1 MRSAVIIIP
10 ALNPDDRLNEYIR
23 ELISNGFE
31 NILVVDDG
39 SRAEKKPIF
48 LEIEKY
54 KECTV
59 LYHAIN
65 MGKGRALKNAFNY
78 YLINFSEDYKGVIT
92 ADSDGQHTVQDV
104 LKLEKSIQENT
115 ECLTLGV
122 RDFNRDNVPY
132 KSKFGNKMTRS
143 IIKLLYGGN
152 ISDTQ
157 TGLRAIPNG
166 VLYKYL
172 DLYGERF
179 EYETTMLIESL
190 HNNIPINEVQI
201 ETVYIN
207 DNKETH
213 FRPITDSWTIY
224 KLIFT
229 IFFKYILSSIS
240 SAVVDFLIFS
250 ILTFILRDVEI
261 GLRIGIATVVARIIS
276 SLYNY
281 CINKNIV
288 FQGNGRPNTFL
299 KYYILCILQM
309 CCSMGG
315 VYVLCYYLHLDELI
329 AKIIVDGLL
338 FLLSFQVQRTW
349 IFGRGK

>member
-1 MRSAVIIIP
+1 MRRAVIIIP
-10 ALNPDDRLNEYIR
+10 ALNPDDKLIKYVQ
-23 ELISNGFE
+23 ELIDNGFE
-31 NILVVDDG
+31 NIIVVDDG
-39 SRAEKKPIF
+39 SRVEKKSIF
-48 LEIEKY
+48 MEIEKY

-78 YLINFSEDYKGVIT
+78 YLINFSGDYKGVIT

-104 LKLEKSIQENT
+104 LKLEKSMGENM
-115 ECLTLGV
+115 ESLTLGV

-132 KSKFGNKMTRS
+132 KSKFGNKLTRS
-143 IIKLLYGGN
+143 IIKLLYGGS

-157 TGLRAIPNG
+157 TGLRAIPNS

-201 ETVYIN
+201 ETVYISN
-207 DNKETH
+207 NKETH
-213 FRPITDSWTIY
+213 FRPIADSWAIY

-250 ILTFILRDVEI
+250 IFTFILRDVQI

-288 FQGNGRPNTFL
+288 FKGNGNNTFL

-315 VYVLCYYLHLDELI
+315 VYVLCYYLHLDEII
-329 AKIIVDGLL
+329 AKVIVDGLL
-338 FLLSFQVQRTW
+338 FLLSFQIQRTW
-349 IFGRGK
+349 IFDRSM

>member
-1 MRSAVIIIP
+1 VRRAVIIIP
-10 ALNPDDRLNEYIR
+10 ALNPDDKLIKYVQ
-23 ELISNGFE
+23 ELIDNGFE
-31 NILVVDDG
+31 NIIVVDDG
-39 SRAEKKPIF
+39 SRVEKKSIF
-48 LEIEKY
+48 MEIEKY

-78 YLINFSEDYKGVIT
+78 YLINFSGDYKGVIT

-104 LKLEKSIQENT
+104 LKLEKSMGENM
-115 ECLTLGV
+115 ESLTLGV

-132 KSKFGNKMTRS
+132 KSKFGNKLTRS
-143 IIKLLYGGN
+143 IIKLLYGGS

-157 TGLRAIPNG
+157 TGLRAIPNS

-201 ETVYIN
+201 ETVYISN
-207 DNKETH
+207 NKETH
-213 FRPITDSWTIY
+213 FRPIADSWAIY

-250 ILTFILRDVEI
+250 IFTFILRDVQI

-288 FQGNGRPNTFL
+288 FKGNGNNTFL

-315 VYVLCYYLHLDELI
+315 VYVLCYYLHLDEII
-329 AKIIVDGLL
+329 AKVIVDGLL
-338 FLLSFQVQRTW
+338 FLLSFQIQRTW
-349 IFGRGK
+349 IFDRSM

>member
-10 ALNPDDRLNEYIR
+10 ALNPDDKLIEYVR
-23 ELISNGFE
+23 ELIDNGFE

-39 SRAEKKPIF
+39 SREEKKPVF
-48 LEIEKY
+48 YEIQKY

-78 YLINFSEDYKGVIT
+78 YLINLSEDYKGVIT

-104 LKLEKSIQENT
+104 LKLEKSMQENM
-115 ECLTLGV
+115 ESLTLGI
-122 RDFNRDNVPY
+122 RDFDKDNVPY
-132 KSKFGNKMTRS
+132 KSKFGNKLTRT

-157 TGLRAIPNG
+157 TGLRAIPNS

-190 HNNIPINEVQI
+190 HNNISINEVQI
-201 ETVYIN
+201 ETVYKN

-213 FRPITDSWTIY
+213 FRPIADSWAIY

-240 SAVVDFLIFS
+240 SALVDFLIFS
-250 ILTFILRDVEI
+250 SFTFFLRDVEI

-281 CINKNIV
+281 SINKNVV
-288 FQGNGRPNTFL
+288 FKGSGRTNTFI

-309 CCSMGG
+309 FCSMGG
-315 VYVLCYYLHLDELI
+315 VYALCYYLHLGEII
-329 AKIIVDGLL
+329 AKVIVDGLL
-338 FLLSFQVQRTW
+338 FLLSFQIQRTW

>member
-10 ALNPDDRLNEYIR
+10 ALNPDDKLVEYVR
-23 ELISNGFE
+23 ELIDNGFK

-39 SRAEKKPIF
+39 SRAEKKSIF
-48 LEIEKY
+48 MEIEKY

-78 YLINFSEDYKGVIT
+78 YLINFSGDYKGVIT

-104 LKLEKSIQENT
+104 LKLEKSMGENM
-115 ECLTLGV
+115 ESLTLGV

-132 KSKFGNKMTRS
+132 KSKFGNKLTRS
-143 IIKLLYGGN
+143 IIKLLYGGS

-157 TGLRAIPNG
+157 TGLRAIPNS

-207 DNKETH
+207 NNKETH
-213 FRPITDSWTIY
+213 FRPIADSWAIY

-250 ILTFILRDVEI
+250 IFTFILRDVQI

-288 FQGNGRPNTFL
+288 FKGNGNNTFL

-315 VYVLCYYLHLDELI
+315 VYVLCYYLHLDEII
-329 AKIIVDGLL
+329 AKVIVDGLL
-338 FLLSFQVQRTW
+338 FLLSFQIQRTW

>member
-10 ALNPDDRLNEYIR
+10 ALNPDDKLVEYVR
-23 ELISNGFE
+23 ELIDNGFK

-39 SRAEKKPIF
+39 SRAEKKSIF
-48 LEIEKY
+48 MEIEKY

-78 YLINFSEDYKGVIT
+78 YLINFSVDYKGVIT

-104 LKLEKSIQENT
+104 LKLEKSMGENM
-115 ECLTLGV
+115 ESLTLGV

-132 KSKFGNKMTRS
+132 KSKFGNKLTRS
-143 IIKLLYGGN
+143 IIKLLYGGS

-157 TGLRAIPNG
+157 TGLRAIPNS

-207 DNKETH
+207 NNKETH
-213 FRPITDSWTIY
+213 FRPIADSWAIY

-250 ILTFILRDVEI
+250 IFTFILRDVQI

-288 FQGNGRPNTFL
+288 FKGNGNNTFL

-315 VYVLCYYLHLDELI
+315 VYVLCYYLHLDEII
-329 AKIIVDGLL
+329 AKVIVDGLL
-338 FLLSFQVQRTW
+338 FLLSFQIQRTW
-349 IFGRGK
+349 IFDRSM